1 MLDHVSI
8 AVGDLSRAA
17 KFYDAITQAL
27 GVPCVWR
34 EESAI
39 GYGPRNSAQ
48 DDGHSYLTIRS
59 TGKSGVMADA
69 TGCHWCFRAPSRAAV
84 DAFHQTGLATGGHCD
99 GPPGLRLVY
108 PRLTM
113 PPSCLIP
120 MAIASRRFV
129 IVRKLDDRLFRF
141 RRNRWIG
148 NWRRRIPDRTR
159 LHLGFEIVR
168 RTLLR
173 GELLIIGLEHRPV
186 SGEVR
191 GRIRAM

>member
-1 MLDHVSI
+1 MLDHVLI
-8 AVGDLSRAA
+8 IVGDLSRAA

-59 TGKSGVMADA
+59 AGKSGVMADA
-69 TGCHWCFRAPSRAAV
+69 PGCHWCFRAPSRAAV

-108 PRLTM
+108 HTTYYAAFLLDPDGNRLEAV
-113 PPSCLIP
+113 C
-120 MAIASRRFV
+120 
-129 IVRKLDDRLFRF
+129 
-141 RRNRWIG
+141 
-148 NWRRRIPDRTR
+148 
-159 LHLGFEIVR
+159 
-168 RTLLR
+168 
-173 GELLIIGLEHRPV
+173 HRAEA
-186 SGEVR
+186 G
-191 GRIRAM
+191 